1 MWWRSQA
8 PAAGK
13 RKHIRRARSSWMR
26 SSLVAVVWGD
36 DVEGFEMGLVVLSS
50 GEVGGVCCSSSSLP
64 SSMMVSEL

>member
-1 MWWRSQA
+1 
-8 PAAGK
+8 
-13 RKHIRRARSSWMR
+13 MR